1 LIDFKIYRQANKL
14 PAVWDALPS
23 KDVFL
28 KTDFLKGLEA
38 SIPKNISA
46 YYVGVFKDGI
56 LVGIAVFQRV
66 ELYANDI
73 FRKSNSSKLKQIAK
87 QLLSKIVKGNALVV
101 GNLMHTGQHGLFHSN
116 NQISQTEFL
125 SQIEQALEVLKL
137 EIYST
142 FNRKIRVIV
151 FKDYFEEDVIHD
163 NLNFF
168 KANNFYKIQV
178 QPNMVF
184 SISEAW
190 NNTEDYISAFNK
202 KYLRRYNTARKK
214 AIHLEYKP
222 LNADY
227 LKNNSE
233 SLYKLYETVSD
244 HAGINTF
251 KLQENHFYELKIH
264 LKDKF
269 QVFGVF
275 LEAEL
280 VGFYSLILNNNTL
293 ETYFLGYRK
302 SLQHQYQMYLNMLF
316 NMASFG
322 IENGFKD
329 IVFARTAMEIKSSI
343 GAKPITMHIYL
354 NHTNSIIANTILKGI
369 VTYLNPI
376 QKWEERQPF

>member
-316 NMASFG
+316 NMVSFG

>member
-1 LIDFKIYRQANKL
+1 MIDFKIYRQANKL

>member
-214 AIHLEYKP
+214 AIHLEYRP

-316 NMASFG
+316 NMVSFG